1 MQLKPEGVSTAPGGG
16 INYLAYPRIK
26 KWFNLAKGSTFEE
39 KYGWFGLGNNF
50 FFPKPLE
57 IEFFPRYKRRKIF
70 FQHYKPWGIFF
81 QSRIFFPRY
90 ILARFFHFEINLL
103 DIFCSNRPPHPPLS
117 PTSEIKWSA
126 SNVLCYLMLPFH
138 LPFCFHTSVLTTTKI
153 TPITVCPLRTTS
165 GQCCSIPFTYK
176 GVTYNS
182 CTDADHHR
190 LWCSLDSQYKGRWD
204 YCRKYNLTT
213 QWHHH

>member
-1 MQLKPEGVSTAPGGG
+1 MGD
-16 INYLAYPRIK
+16 
-26 KWFNLAKGSTFEE
+26 
-39 KYGWFGLGNNF
+39 
-50 FFPKPLE
+50 
-57 IEFFPRYKRRKIF
+57 IF
-70 FQHYKPWGIFF
+70 SVQN
-81 QSRIFFPRY
+81 IFFPRY
-90 ILARFFHFEINLL
+90 ILARFFHFEKKSAGYFLL
-103 DIFCSNRPPHPPLS
+103 KSPTTPSPPP

-138 LPFCFHTSVLTTTKI
+138 LRFCFHTSVLTTTKI

-204 YCRKYNLTT
+204 NCRKYNSTT